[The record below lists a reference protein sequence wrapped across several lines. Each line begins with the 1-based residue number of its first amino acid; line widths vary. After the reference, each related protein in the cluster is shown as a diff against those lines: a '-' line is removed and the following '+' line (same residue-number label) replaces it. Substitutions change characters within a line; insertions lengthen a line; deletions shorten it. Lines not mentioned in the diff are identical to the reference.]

1 NGHKLQSSLWK
12 MMIPG
17 SQNHCEREWLMPK
30 PDVLSTS
37 ILPLMSRIPAT
48 NEVSIQATRTFW
60 RSFGK
65 LSLRQQT
72 KARQAFAIFRQN
84 PFDRRLRFPQDPQA
98 FGSLR
103 TYHLCGRD
111 RNRPAR
117 YLLH

>member
-1 NGHKLQSSLWK
+1 MKY
-12 MMIPG
+12 
-17 SQNHCEREWLMPK
+17 RF
-30 PDVLSTS
+30 
-37 ILPLMSRIPAT
+37 
-48 NEVSIQATRTFW
+48 QATRTFW

-111 RNRPAR
+111 RNDLRVVFYIEGTTVVTVEIGSHAVYR
-117 YLLH
+117 AKLHAPIESGQSKEAVR